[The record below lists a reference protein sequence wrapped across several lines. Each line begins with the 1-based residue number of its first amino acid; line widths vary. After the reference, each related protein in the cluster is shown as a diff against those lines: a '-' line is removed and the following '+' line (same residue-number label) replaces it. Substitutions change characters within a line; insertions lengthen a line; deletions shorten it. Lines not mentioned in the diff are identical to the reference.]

1 MLNRI
6 KAWLSTPTTALQTQ
20 SRVHTGMINAH
31 SDALN
36 AHAKALEALQAS
48 VMELKSA
55 HLKLR
60 GKLYGEGLHRA
71 PEPATKSKAEI
82 LKDWMG
88 STAKNATE
96 RLRNQEK

>member
-1 MLNRI
+1 MNR
-6 KAWLSTPTTALQTQ
+6 LLTALFTPSRALQRQTQ
-20 SRVHTGMINAH
+20 AHTGMINAH
-31 SDALN
+31 SEALN
-36 AHAKALEALQAS
+36 SHAKAIEAMQAS
-48 VMELKSA
+48 ILELKSS
-55 HLKLR
+55 HMKLR

-71 PEPATKSKAEI
+71 PEAPPKSKAEI